1 MIVVLAAA
9 ITSAQLSLIIYLV
22 NRVSKKGCLDLGN
35 DHDLCNLTKLSS
47 GH

>member
-1 MIVVLAAA
+1 MIVALTAA

-22 NRVSKKGCLDLGN
+22 NRVSKQGCLDLGN

-47 GH
+47 SH